1 MQRKR
6 NTPLVTQ
13 APPVSDLTSEER
25 AQLRELRTMKGWD
38 VLESVVADLLS
49 QAIAANMRLQ
59 TVEQHAYCIG
69 RYDALADVMNI
80 PTQDDET
87 LPAIELLKRIDP
99 AGRGWLTR
107 FKDQCKHPRA
117 RRWHNAE
124 TNTHH
129 ITCSSCGVEWTEDE
143 DGKARREA
151 VKEEGREEAPQEE
164 GRQED

>member
-13 APPVSDLTSEER
+13 APPVSDLTDTER
-25 AQLRELRTMKGWD
+25 LQLRQLRTEMGWV
-38 VLESVVADLLS
+38 VLESIVADLLS

-59 TVEQHAYCIG
+59 TAESHAYCIG
-69 RYDALADVMNI
+69 RYEALADVMNI
-80 PTQDDET
+80 PTQDEEP

-99 AGRGWLTR
+99 AGRGWLSR

-129 ITCSSCGVEWTEDE
+129 ITCASCGDSWQEENVGSTSE
-143 DGKARREA
+143 EA
-151 VKEEGREEAPQEE
+151 IKEEAPKEGREE
-164 GRQED
+164 GRQEG